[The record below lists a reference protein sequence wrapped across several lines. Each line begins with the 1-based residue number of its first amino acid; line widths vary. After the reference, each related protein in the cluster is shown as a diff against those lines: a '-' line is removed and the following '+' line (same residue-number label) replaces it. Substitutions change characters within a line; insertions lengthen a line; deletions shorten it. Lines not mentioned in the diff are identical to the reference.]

1 MSFSRHIQNIF
12 RIVQRKMSR
21 DPGNIFSFSSVLEKN
36 YPPGSSFSV
45 ILVGANDGIS
55 HDNLFSFLQKRNCT
69 GIAFEPD
76 SFSFGKLV
84 ENFKIFPGIK
94 LVNKAIHD
102 KLKEMVLYKVDPA
115 KLDKLPEWAS
125 GIGSL
130 DPDHH
135 LRSGIPGDTIIE
147 ETVKAGR
154 LMDLLR
160 DDYNE
165 TAVDLLQVDVEGYDH
180 EIIRQVDFN
189 KLQPL
194 IIRFEYANLSEE
206 DTVTVIR
213 LLKQN
218 GYYCFYEDTDVV
230 AVKKRQV
237 KL

>member
-1 MSFSRHIQNIF
+1 M
-12 RIVQRKMSR
+12 VQHY
-21 DPGNIFSFSSVLEKN
+21 LE
-36 YPPGSSFSV
+36 
-45 ILVGANDGIS
+45 
-55 HDNLFSFLQKRNCT
+55 
-69 GIAFEPD
+69 
-76 SFSFGKLV
+76 
-84 ENFKIFPGIK
+84 
-94 LVNKAIHD
+94 
-102 KLKEMVLYKVDPA
+102 KEMVLYKVDPA